1 MHRHQKLHE
10 FQSDSLISVAWS
22 HKVTQ
27 IWYGKKRLAPSSSL
41 KTPSLK
47 NLCSTEVEV
56 WLTQI
61 IMGCQWLWHCG
72 VNYRCMLCHFHLRII
87 RQPRLTM
94 KSSWARWAQNSAW
107 KVRCSC
113 GSKPVIQTSRGAKA
127 NVLKPKN
134 NPSSRTQQINKWLK
148 TWIFEKKHKTEKL
161 ISQNTSKH
169 TKWSAQ
175 RGWRLLDTSI
185 AHRGGTDKWTQVNCI
200 KVKLGIHC

>member
-10 FQSDSLISVAWS
+10 FWSDTLISVAWS
-22 HKVTQ
+22 RKVTQ

-41 KTPSLK
+41 KTKKICVPVRL
-47 NLCSTEVEV
+47 NFGCE
-56 WLTQI
+56 LTQI
-61 IMGCQWLWHCG
+61 IMGCQWLCHCG
-72 VNYRCMLCHFHLRII
+72 VNYKCMLFHFHLKII
-87 RQPRLTM
+87 LQLPLTM

-127 NVLKPKN
+127 NVLKPTN
-134 NPSSRTQQINKWLK
+134 NPSSRTQQINEWLK
-148 TWIFEKKHKTEKL
+148 TWIFEKKHKTEEL

-175 RGWRLLDTSI
+175 RGWRQLDTSI
-185 AHRGGTDKWTQVNCI
+185 AHWGRADKWTQVNCI
-200 KVKLGIHC
+200 KVKLGIRC